1 MLNPQCLLCLVARN
15 LQLESSHRCGGE
27 EGGRSQRYPPTSR
40 TSELRSDSLHRLEPR
55 TQPLEERLFFRICS
69 FTTPLW
75 MRSGKSGEE
84 LKQQLPCV
92 TSLKAWKDQ
101 FLVHIIALFLP
112 FISWWRDI
120 PHKYFFVWD
129 SKRKDGWTY
138 SHFHVQAG
146 RGPLSLY
153 KRLNAKTT
161 NDSLWTGG
169 GSVVKSKITQC
180 TM

>member
-120 PHKYFFVWD
+120 PHKYFLSGIVNGKMDGLIPIFMFRLVEGLLV
-129 SKRKDGWTY
+129 STKDWTQRRQMTP
-138 SHFHVQAG
+138 SQLEKA
-146 RGPLSLY
+146 
-153 KRLNAKTT
+153 N
-161 NDSLWTGG
+161 
-169 GSVVKSKITQC
+169 C
-180 TM
+180 